1 MARVICSNTV
11 VIHCSIVEDNLLTHG
26 AVRIDTQCISWQSV
40 ADCKVDGAAL
50 DLIYCDP
57 FRYETLGLVRDLELP
72 ERSPVGGRR
81 KFG

>member
-1 MARVICSNTV
+1 
-11 VIHCSIVEDNLLTHG
+11 
-26 AVRIDTQCISWQSV
+26 V